1 MNKNFEVFIEKQNP
15 IAVVGCGYWGKNLVR
30 NFFAQ
35 KNATLKTVVDA
46 DQNKLSQINQNYP
59 TIQTTTLFED
69 VLKDDEIDGVVIAT
83 QVFSHFNLA
92 KAALLAGKNVL
103 IEKPMTATYAQAEE
117 LINLAKEKNK
127 VLMVDHTFLYT
138 GAVQKMKQV
147 IDNKELGNVNYI
159 DSTRINLGLFQP
171 DVNVLWDLA
180 AHDISIC
187 NYLIGENPVSVQA
200 TGISHTNNGIENIA
214 YLTLHY
220 ASNKIAH
227 FNCSWSSPVK
237 IRQMLVGGDKKM
249 ILWNDLDVYEKIKI
263 YDTGYELK
271 SEEDKTK
278 ILVDYRIGDIFV
290 PKTDDIE
297 ALFAMAKDFISA
309 IQTGSKPRSSFE
321 IGSTVVKVLEASQV
335 SIKNKGVEVGI

>member
-1 MNKNFEVFIEKQNP
+1 MTN
-15 IAVVGCGYWGKNLVR
+15 IAIIGYGYWGKNLVR
-30 NFFAQ
+30 NFYSQ

-46 DQNKLSQINQNYP
+46 DQKKLDQIKQNYP
-59 TIQTTTLFED
+59 TIHTTTSYDE
-69 VLKDDEIDGVVIAT
+69 VLNDIEIEGIVIAT
-83 QVFSHFNLA
+83 QVFSHFELA
-92 KAALLAGKNVL
+92 KKALLAGKNVL
-103 IEKPMTATYAQAEE
+103 VEKPMTASYAQAQE
-117 LINLAKEKNK
+117 LIKIAQEKGK

-147 IDNKELGNVNYI
+147 IDNKELGNINYI

-180 AHDISIC
+180 AHDVSIC
-187 NYLIGENPVSVQA
+187 NYLINENPVIVQA

-214 YLTLHY
+214 YLTLKY

-227 FNCSWSSPVK
+227 FNCSWTSPVK

-263 YDTGYELK
+263 YDTGYEIK

-278 ILVDYRIGDIFV
+278 ILVDYRVGDIFV
-290 PKTDDIE
+290 PKTDGIE
-297 ALFAMAKDFISA
+297 ALFAMAADFISA
-309 IQTGSKPRSSFE
+309 IQTGTMPRSNFE
-321 IGSTVVKVLEASQV
+321 IGAIVVKVLEASQV
-335 SIKNKGVEVGI
+335 SIKNKGVEVEI